1 MNPPRSPIELLGA
14 ILDEVEGLRRT
25 DARSFLPVAL
35 IMEARLALED
45 VGLAAS
51 PKSKRLLYVED
62 LQGRTVEHVFDGD
75 LKRGDLVILCSDGA
89 FLPLEANYESEDH
102 AYISVIGY
110 GGHDLKEYLRP
121 ADLLEA
127 GLMTLE
133 EKREAER
140 AEEVEKAR
148 RRLERATA
156 DARIA
161 QAALERLQGKTEGGT
176 A

>member
-25 DARSFLPVAL
+25 DARSFLPAAL

-45 VGLAAS
+45 VGLSAI
-51 PKSKRLLYVED
+51 PNSKRLSYVED

-75 LKRGDLVILCSDGA
+75 LKHGDLVILCSDGA
-89 FLPLEANYESEDH
+89 FLSLEANHDGEDDAFIAVTWH
-102 AYISVIGY
+102 RSN
-110 GGHDLKEYLRP
+110 DLKEYLRP

-140 AEEVEKAR
+140 AEDVEKAR
-148 RRLERATA
+148 KRLERAMA
-156 DARIA
+156 DAKVA

>member
-14 ILDEVEGLRRT
+14 ILDEVEGLKRT
-25 DARSFLPVAL
+25 DARSFLPTAL
-35 IMEARLALED
+35 VMEARLALEET
-45 VGLAAS
+45 GMAAIK
-51 PKSKRLLYVED
+51 KSKRLSCVDD

-89 FLPLEANYESEDH
+89 FLPLEGSHDGDDIV
-102 AYISVIGY
+102 YISAIGW
-110 GGHDLKEYLRP
+110 GGHDLKEYLCP
-121 ADLLEA
+121 ADLVAA

-148 RRLERATA
+148 KRLERAMA
-156 DARIA
+156 DAKLA
-161 QAALERLQGKTEGGT
+161 QAALERLQGERGGGV

>member
-14 ILDEVEGLRRT
+14 ILDEVEGLRCT
-25 DARSFLPVAL
+25 DARSFLPTVL
-35 IMEARLALED
+35 IAEARLALED
-45 VGLAAS
+45 LEATTS
-51 PKSKRLLYVED
+51 PKSKRLADVED

-89 FLPLEANYESEDH
+89 FLPLEANYKSEDH

-110 GGHDLKEYLRP
+110 AGHDLKEYLRP
-121 ADLLEA
+121 ADLVVA
-127 GLMTLE
+127 GLMTME

-148 RRLERATA
+148 KRLERAMA
-156 DARIA
+156 DAKLA
-161 QAALERLQGKTEGGT
+161 QAALERLQGNTDG
-176 A
+176 AAA